1 MQGVGLHMTDSD
13 PINELN
19 KRLDQAAAMIEQMQS
34 VDYHDLPHEER
45 MKHAC
50 VLHEV
55 IEQAKIAAE
64 LLKR

>member
-1 MQGVGLHMTDSD
+1 MADPD
-13 PINELN
+13 PIEKLN
-19 KRLDQAAAMIEQMQS
+19 QRLDQAVALIEQMQS
-34 VDYHDLPHEER
+34 VDYHDLPHDDR

-55 IEQAKIAAE
+55 IEQAKMAAE

>member
-1 MQGVGLHMTDSD
+1 MTGTD
-13 PINELN
+13 PIVELN
-19 KRLDQAAAMIEQMQS
+19 KRLDQAAELIQQMQA
-34 VDYHDLPHEER
+34 VDFHELPHEER

-55 IEQAKIAAE
+55 IEQAKIVAE

>member
-1 MQGVGLHMTDSD
+1 MTDSD

-34 VDYHDLPHEER
+34 VDYHDLPHVER
-45 MKHAC
+45 MEHAR
-50 VLHEV
+50 VLNEV

>member
-1 MQGVGLHMTDSD
+1 MTDTD

-19 KRLDQAAAMIEQMQS
+19 TRLDQAAALIEQMQA
-34 VDYHDLPHEER
+34 VDYYDLSHEER
-45 MKHAC
+45 MKHAG

-64 LLKR
+64 LLKG